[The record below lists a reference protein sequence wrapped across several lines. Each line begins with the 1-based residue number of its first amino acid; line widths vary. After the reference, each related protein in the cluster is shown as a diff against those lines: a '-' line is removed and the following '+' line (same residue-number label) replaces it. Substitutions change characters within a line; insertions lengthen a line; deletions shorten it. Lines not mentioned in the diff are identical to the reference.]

1 MIRREDD
8 MIQIAVINESTVVS
22 DPQVKQMVDAIQV
35 QVDRDWTPVWGIP
48 AQLVAVPRGQQPATS
63 MWWQGIF
70 DNADQAGALGYHDL
84 TTAGLPI
91 GKVFAKTTLDAG
103 DLVSVTLS
111 HEVLEM
117 LGDPDINLIVQ
128 KGRRG
133 YAYEV
138 CDAVEDDSL
147 GYDINGVRVSDF
159 VYPQYFETFW
169 KKGATKFDHLG
180 HLKGPLPTLTHGGY
194 IGYLDF
200 TTGQWNQLTARLDTA
215 HDTRRNEDPDLTR
228 ALFKERPQAGARR
241 YRRALPPATWLVS
254 TVKSA

>member
-1 MIRREDD
+1 
-8 MIQIAVINESTVVS
+8 MIQIAVINASTVVS
-22 DPQVKQMVDAIQV
+22 DSDVKKMSDAIQV
-35 QVDRDWTPVWGIP
+35 QIDRDWAPAWGIP
-48 AQLVAVPRGQQPATS
+48 AKLTLVPRGQKPPAS
-63 MWWQGIF
+63 MWWQAIL

-84 TTAGLPI
+84 TSAGLPI

-128 KGRRG
+128 KGPRA

-169 KKGATKFDHLG
+169 KRHATKFDHLG
-180 HLKGPLPTLTHGGY
+180 HLNGPVPALTHGGY
-194 IGYLDF
+194 MSYLDF
-200 TTGQWNQLTARLDTA
+200 GSGQWKQITARLDETATA
-215 HDTRRNEDPDLTR
+215 HRNDTLAMTR
-228 ALFKERPQAGARR
+228 ALYKERPLNGARR
-241 YRRALPPATWLVS
+241 YRRALPMGTWLVS
-254 TVKSA
+254 SAETS

>member
-1 MIRREDD
+1 
-8 MIQIAVINESTVVS
+8 MIQIAVVNASTVVS
-22 DPQVKQMVDAIQV
+22 DADVKKMVDAIQV
-35 QVDRDWTPVWGIP
+35 QIDRDWTPAWGVP
-48 AQLVAVPRGQQPATS
+48 AKLSLVPHGQKPPAS
-63 MWWQGIF
+63 MWWQTIF
-70 DNADQAGALGYHDL
+70 DHADQAGALGYHDL
-84 TTAGLPI
+84 TSAGLPI

-128 KGRRG
+128 KGPRA

-169 KKGATKFDHLG
+169 HKGAAKFDHLG
-180 HLKGPLPTLTHGGY
+180 HLSGPVPNITHGGY
-194 IGYLDF
+194 MSYLDF
-200 TTGQWNQLTARLDTA
+200 ATGQWKQITARLGEAGDA
-215 HDTRRNEDPDLTR
+215 HRNDNPTVVK
-228 ALFKERPQAGARR
+228 ALYKERPVTGARR

-254 TVKSA
+254 TVPAA

>member
-1 MIRREDD
+1 
-8 MIQIAVINESTVVS
+8 MIQIAVINASSVVS
-22 DPQVKQMVDAIQV
+22 DSDVKKMVDAIQV
-35 QVDRDWTPVWGIP
+35 QIDRDWTPAWGVP
-48 AQLVAVPRGQQPATS
+48 AKLSVVPHGGKPPAN
-63 MWWQGIF
+63 MWWQAVL

-84 TTAGLPI
+84 TNTGLAI

-128 KGRRG
+128 KGPRA

-147 GYDINGVRVSDF
+147 GYEINGVRVSDF
-159 VYPQYFETFW
+159 VYPEYFETFW

-180 HLKGPLPTLTHGGY
+180 HLSSPVPALTKGGY
-194 IGYLDF
+194 MSYLDF
-200 TTGQWNQLTARLDTA
+200 ATGQWKQITARLEDGASADRNRTA
-215 HDTRRNEDPDLTR
+215 AMAR
-228 ALFKERPQAGARR
+228 ALYKERPLAGARR
-241 YRRALPPATWLVS
+241 HRRSLPPATWLVS
-254 TVKSA
+254 AVTTG

>member
-1 MIRREDD
+1 
-8 MIQIAVINESTVVS
+8 MIQIAVINASTVVS
-22 DPQVKQMVDAIQV
+22 DPDVKKMVDAIQV
-35 QVDRDWTPVWGIP
+35 QIDRDWTPTWGIP
-48 AQLVAVPRGQQPATS
+48 ATLSAVPHGQPPPTN

-70 DNADQAGALGYHDL
+70 DHADQAGALGYHDL
-84 TTAGLPI
+84 TTKGLPI

-117 LGDPDINLIVQ
+117 LGDPDINLLVQ
-128 KGRRG
+128 KGARG

-147 GYDINGVRVSDF
+147 GYDIDGVRVSDF

-180 HLKGPLPTLTHGGY
+180 HLAGPVPALTRGGY
-194 IGYLDF
+194 MGYLDF
-200 TTGQWNQLTARLDTA
+200 ATGQWKQMTARLD
-215 HDTRRNEDPDLTR
+215 DTNGAVRNDNPALTK
-228 ALFKERPQAGARR
+228 ALYKERPHVGARR

-254 TVKSA
+254 TLAAG

>member
-1 MIRREDD
+1 
-8 MIQIAVINESTVVS
+8 MIQMAVINASTVVS
-22 DPQVKQMVDAIQV
+22 DADVKKMVDAIQV
-35 QVDRDWTPVWGIP
+35 QIDRDWTPAWGVP
-48 AQLVAVPRGQQPATS
+48 AKLSLVPHGQKPPAT
-63 MWWQGIF
+63 MWWQTIF
-70 DNADQAGALGYHDL
+70 DHADQAGALGYHDL
-84 TTAGLPI
+84 TSAGLPI

-128 KGRRG
+128 KGPRA

-169 KKGATKFDHLG
+169 HKGATKFDHLG
-180 HLKGPLPTLTHGGY
+180 HLSGPVPNITHGGY
-194 IGYLDF
+194 MSYLDF
-200 TTGQWNQLTARLDTA
+200 ATGQWKQITARLGEAGDA
-215 HDTRRNEDPDLTR
+215 HRNDNPTVVK
-228 ALFKERPQAGARR
+228 ALYKERPVTGARR

-254 TVKSA
+254 TIAAA

>member
-1 MIRREDD
+1 
-8 MIQIAVINESTVVS
+8 MIQIAVINVSTVVS
-22 DPQVKQMVDAIQV
+22 DPELKKMVDAIQV
-35 QVDRDWTPVWGIP
+35 QIDRDWTPAWGIP
-48 AQLVAVPRGQQPATS
+48 AKLNLLPHGQHPPAN
-63 MWWQGIF
+63 MWWLGIF

-84 TTAGLPI
+84 TSAGLPI
-91 GKVFAKTTLDAG
+91 GKVFAKTTLDAH

-128 KGRRG
+128 KGARG
-133 YAYEV
+133 YSYEV

-169 KKGATKFDHLG
+169 KKGGTKFDHLG
-180 HLKGPLPTLTHGGY
+180 HLTNPVPALTHGGY
-194 IGYLDF
+194 MSYLDF
-200 TTGQWNQLTARLDTA
+200 ATGQWKQITARLD
-215 HDTRRNEDPDLTR
+215 DTNATLRNADPALNR
-228 ALFKERPQAGARR
+228 ALYKERPNVGARR

-254 TVKSA
+254 TIEAR